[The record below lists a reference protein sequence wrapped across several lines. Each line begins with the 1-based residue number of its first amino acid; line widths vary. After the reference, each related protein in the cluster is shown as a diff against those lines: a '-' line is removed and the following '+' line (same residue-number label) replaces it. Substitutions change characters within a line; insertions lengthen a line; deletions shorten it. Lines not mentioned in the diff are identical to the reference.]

1 MTCPKAADG
10 LRRSANKSDDSVAIP
25 RDEAIIRPV
34 SFDLSSGLVRL
45 YSPRSRRGVSNKW
58 FFSCLYLPGPTAHR
72 VEPLEPLFRLART
85 RECELNSRRPSE
97 DGKGA

>member
-45 YSPRSRRGVSNKW
+45 YSPRSRHGVSNNVSYIHGVRAKTEKER
-58 FFSCLYLPGPTAHR
+58 SDYIL
-72 VEPLEPLFRLART
+72 
-85 RECELNSRRPSE
+85 S
-97 DGKGA
+97 